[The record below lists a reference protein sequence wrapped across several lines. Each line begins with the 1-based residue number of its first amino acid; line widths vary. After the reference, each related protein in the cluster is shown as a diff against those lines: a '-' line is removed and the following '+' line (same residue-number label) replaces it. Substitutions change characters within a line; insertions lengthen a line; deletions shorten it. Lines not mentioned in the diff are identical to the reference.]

1 MVKWDCSFLGIMK
14 IIPAYSNGDAEA
26 HFYARSPHTYR
37 ATSERICLW
46 NVPVTASSMT
56 ARDELNIQALI
67 KLLLVNL
74 PSSATS
80 TIRLRVPIVYG
91 EMPNKLSTQY
101 AKVYKVFDR
110 A

>member
-1 MVKWDCSFLGIMK
+1 MEMERRTFMHVHCICIAL
-14 IIPAYSNGDAEA
+14 
-26 HFYARSPHTYR
+26 
-37 ATSERICLW
+37 SERICLW
-46 NVPVTASSMT
+46 NVPATQPSSMT

-74 PSSATS
+74 PSSMTS
-80 TIRLRVPIVYG
+80 TIRLHVPIVYG

-101 AKVYKVFDR
+101 AKVYEMFDG